1 MFKKSFNSNFL
12 TQGPEIKNF
21 EKIAK
26 FVKVKYATGFNSATS
41 ALHASCFSLGF
52 EKNNILWTV
61 PNSFVASANCSL
73 YLGGKVNFVDISKD
87 TKNIDVEK
95 LREKLKNTK
104 KKNLPKILVTVDFGG
119 NPVLQDEIFYLSKK
133 YNFKIIEDAS
143 HALGAMYKKNMVGNC
158 KWSDVTV
165 FSFHPVKTITT
176 IEGGIATTNDFKI
189 YNKMQMFRT
198 HGITR
203 TKAFLIN
210 SKEKR
215 NDWYYEQ
222 HFFRLQLQNV

>member
-1 MFKKSFNSNFL
+1 M
-12 TQGPEIKNF
+12 
-21 EKIAK
+21 
-26 FVKVKYATGFNSATS
+26 
-41 ALHASCFSLGF
+41 
-52 EKNNILWTV
+52 
-61 PNSFVASANCSL
+61 
-73 YLGGKVNFVDISKD
+73 
-87 TKNIDVEK
+87 
-95 LREKLKNTK
+95 
-104 KKNLPKILVTVDFGG
+104 PKILVTVDFGG

-143 HALGAMYKKNMVGNC
+143 HALGAMYKKNMVGNF

-189 YNKMQMFRT
+189 YNKMQMLEPMELHER
-198 HGITR
+198 
-203 TKAFLIN
+203 KLFLIN

-222 HFFRLQLQNV
+222 HFLGYNYRMSDVSAALGINQLKNKKD